1 MILKMLAVAAMTAG
15 CFLLLSI
22 SLREFAEGL
31 IKALTEKPRSIR
43 DQINEAS
50 NRKKQFYLKK
60 ELAEVREILRLTG
73 RSEKLPAIT
82 IACLICFVIGA
93 MIAAMMGNLFLLP
106 VLTLGMMMFP
116 LWYVKLTATHYK
128 KDLAAELETALSII
142 TTAYLRNEDIIT
154 AVEENIEYLN
164 PPIQNVFHEFL
175 FKLKLV
181 DSDIDK
187 AIQEMKTKVENEVF
201 REWCDALDACQHDRN
216 LKNTLTPIVSKQ
228 SDIRIANAELDL
240 LVVEPRKE
248 FIIMV
253 VLAIGNIPL
262 MYALNKSWY
271 DTLMHTVVGQI
282 ILAVTALVVIIS
294 TAFVI
299 KLTKPL
305 EFKR

>member
-1 MILKMLAVAAMTAG
+1 LAFFVMVVG
-15 CFLLLSI
+15 SFLLFKISSI
-22 SLREFAEGL
+22 EFSGGI
-31 IKALTEKPRSIR
+31 IKSLTEKPKSIR

-73 RSEKLPAIT
+73 RSEKLPVIFLS
-82 IACLICFVIGA
+82 CLICFMIGVVIAGI
-93 MIAAMMGNLFLLP
+93 MENLFLLP
-106 VLTLGMMMFP
+106 VLAFGMMLFP
-116 LWYVKLTATHYK
+116 LWYVKLTASHFK
-128 KDLAAELETALSII
+128 KDLAAELETTLSII
-142 TTAYLRNEDIIT
+142 TTAYLRNEDIVT
-154 AVEENIEYLN
+154 AVEENIAYLN
-164 PPIQNVFHEFL
+164 PPIQSVFHEFL

-181 DSDIDK
+181 DSDIPK
-187 AIQEMKTKVENEVF
+187 AIKGMQTKVENEVF
-201 REWCDALDACQHDRN
+201 HEWCDALVACQYDRN
-216 LKNTLTPIVSKQ
+216 LKNTLTPIVSKL
-228 SDIRIANAELDL
+228 SDIRIVNSELDL

-253 VLAIGNIPL
+253 ILTIGNIPL

-271 DTLMHTVVGQI
+271 ETLMHTIVGQLV
-282 ILAVTALVVIIS
+282 LAITALVVLIS